1 MFLKKKKERGKRN
14 VLRKVN
20 IINSQKE
27 SVTINY
33 CFKDQERTRWPL
45 KARKIKALPGRK
57 NIVKKGLE
65 A

>member
-1 MFLKKKKERGKRN
+1 M
-14 VLRKVN
+14 LRKVN